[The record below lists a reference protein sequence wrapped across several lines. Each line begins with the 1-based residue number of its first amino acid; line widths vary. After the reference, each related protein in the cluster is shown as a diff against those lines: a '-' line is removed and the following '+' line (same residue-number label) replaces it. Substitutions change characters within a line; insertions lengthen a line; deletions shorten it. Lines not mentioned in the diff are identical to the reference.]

1 MTDELKPQIQ
11 ASATPDSDA
20 LNELLRRT
28 IRTSYSGFL
37 GVDAV
42 EAYIGSGAVET
53 FTAETVER
61 GSVVIFGDKIAG
73 YGVDTGNQVDMLVI
87 DERFHRLGL
96 GTRMLAH
103 LERRLSESFDL
114 LNLESFRDNDAAN
127 AFYLSKG
134 WRKIREY
141 REKDYGVEMVQ
152 MQKDLR

>member
-1 MTDELKPQIQ
+1 MTDESKPQIR
-11 ASATPDSDA
+11 ASATPDTDA

-37 GVDAV
+37 GSEAV

-53 FTAETVER
+53 FTTETVER
-61 GSVVIFGDKIAG
+61 GSVVTLGDDIAG
-73 YGVDTGNQVDMLVI
+73 YGVDTSNQVDLLVI

-103 LERRLSESFDL
+103 LERRLFEKFDL
-114 LNLESFRDNDAAN
+114 LTLESFRDNDAAN

-134 WRKIREY
+134 WRKVREY
-141 REKDYGVEMVQ
+141 REQEYGVAMVEMR
-152 MQKDLR
+152 KDAL